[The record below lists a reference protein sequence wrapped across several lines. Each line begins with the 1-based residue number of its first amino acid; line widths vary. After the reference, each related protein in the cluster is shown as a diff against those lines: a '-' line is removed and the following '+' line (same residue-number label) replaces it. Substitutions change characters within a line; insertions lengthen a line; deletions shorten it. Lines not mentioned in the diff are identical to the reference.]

1 MRVLIVEDMRPL
13 ADWMRRTL
21 HAHGAT
27 ADIAS
32 TGEQALWMAGGS
44 YYDAITLDVALP
56 GIDGFETC
64 RRLRAAGVETPI
76 LIVSARD
83 AIDYRD
89 AELDTGADDYLTK
102 PVNAG
107 ELLSRLRALNAA

>member
-1 MRVLIVEDMRPL
+1 MRVLIVEDARPL
-13 ADWMRRTL
+13 AEWMRRTL

-27 ADIAS
+27 ADIAT

-56 GIDGFETC
+56 GIDGLETC

-76 LIVSARD
+76 LIVTARD
-83 AIDYRD
+83 ALDYSD
-89 AELDTGADDYLTK
+89 AGLDGGADDYLTK
-102 PVNAG
+102 PVHAG
-107 ELLSRLRALNAA
+107 ELLARLRALNAA